1 MTMPMIEKI
10 LLCWS
15 GGKDSAFALHEL
27 QKANRFEVAAL
38 ITTVTE
44 GYDRISMHG
53 VRRTLLEQQAAS
65 LGIPLEKVVI
75 SQQATNEEYGTKMQA
90 LLESY
95 LLQGITKVAFG
106 DLFLEDLRKYR
117 EKNLAKI
124 GMSGVFPIWKRDT
137 TAMAREFIS
146 LGFRTVI
153 CCVDAEALDGKFV
166 GRNFDAEFLAELPK
180 AVDPCGENGEFH
192 SFVYDG
198 PIFKNQIPFEKGE
211 IVLRDKR
218 FYYCD
223 LIPTGI

>member
-1 MTMPMIEKI
+1 MTTPMIEKI

-15 GGKDSAFALHEL
+15 GGKDSAFALHDL
-27 QKANRFEVAAL
+27 QKANQFEVAAL

-75 SQQATNEEYGTKMQA
+75 PQQATNEEYGTKMQA

-117 EKNLAKI
+117 EEKLAKI

-137 TAMAREFIS
+137 TAMAGEFIS

-153 CCVDAEALDGKFV
+153 CCVDSAALDGKFV
-166 GRNFDAEFLAELPK
+166 GRDFDVEFIAKLPK

-192 SFVYDG
+192 SFVYNG
-198 PIFKNQIPFEKGE
+198 PIFKGPVRFDKGE
-211 IVLRDKR
+211 VVVRDNR
-218 FYYCD
+218 YYFCD
-223 LIPTGI
+223 LMPR